1 MADAEN
7 ASTVGTA
14 VDDLSLDQQQRQL
27 QIIKARTMFEMVEDI
42 DGGTRK
48 ILFLTTPQAELL
60 SSTDSALEKMMDAL
74 EVPRTGPDSPKLVIN
89 LLMSLGFGN
98 QLNDTYP
105 PTESGPPVGAKRRV
119 APFLSPQEEAAAEER
134 IDCFMTDV
142 VIPLAARTNAIVIA
156 NAFTCNC
163 ILAASFM
170 RMVAL
175 QKSKWGTKPPFSI
188 IGMTAEM
195 HRLYANPDMDSEW
208 RRVKAQSR
216 AWRMREPKL
225 WEIMG
230 TDPQVQKDFATF
242 VPVHDLDPH
251 SNIMILVDNINSKD
265 KWCLKQK
272 AFSELNSAL
281 VRYLSSTLPSVAMM
295 TGSFWDGSNDCGLS
309 VPIQLV
315 QSRCPLL
322 CIDIRRREKIEGATR
337 EELIQKA
344 KEGFDE
350 WRTKL
355 LAVESG
361 PKTDNFLRC
370 NMAWFQEALR
380 GDGDPNTAEA
390 FFRKNVSKQGLVPLW
405 RRIQSAKSESRTGIS
420 TVGTTDFQS
429 ATREQIS
436 EVSHFLADCLFQDY
450 FRASTGT
457 QAGETSHN
465 LQHAWGPPVD
475 PSLGDT
481 HDVVFRQQIKRWSS
495 QIRTLLSSEH
505 FSVMNLNGPMEMA
518 ESLVREIVR
527 LDRLPGKTS
536 LEGLSL
542 VQEAWCEYDVA
553 MYLANR
559 YKLISKLLFALQL
572 IIGWAVV
579 VVGTS
584 SSKPQLFTRWEHW
597 KDVLFALTVSA
608 TLIMSI
614 DALFNAKARW
624 RQLRSAA
631 GSLEGII
638 FLYRTRV
645 EPFDSKI
652 EGDPEAQLRDALV
665 RWREDLI
672 ASGDLQLSA
681 LMKTYPAHVYRHHQ
695 HPSRSEERAVSN
707 LSRGEGEVTE
717 EEEGG
722 DVENARHGKHA
733 SAGVHGEMWDE
744 KDDFYSP
751 MPPERYIEIRLEE
764 TLSFYRRRIPKY
776 ARSRN
781 ILKLTLF
788 VLSAAASALSAYNEP
803 VWALVVTTAAACF
816 TSWSEFSD
824 IASKT
829 QRYTQAI
836 VQLVNLL
843 SFWKSLPEVDRAS
856 VNTIKH
862 LVQRGEG
869 IISDER
875 VAWVSTASKHGAKED
890 PNSNGSGSNE
900 DVKGHH
906 GHHSGTHHGRDRSQ

>member
-1 MADAEN
+1 
-7 ASTVGTA
+7 
-14 VDDLSLDQQQRQL
+14 
-27 QIIKARTMFEMVEDI
+27 
-42 DGGTRK
+42 
-48 ILFLTTPQAELL
+48 
-60 SSTDSALEKMMDAL
+60 
-74 EVPRTGPDSPKLVIN
+74 
-89 LLMSLGFGN
+89 
-98 QLNDTYP
+98 
-105 PTESGPPVGAKRRV
+105 
-119 APFLSPQEEAAAEER
+119 
-134 IDCFMTDV
+134 
-142 VIPLAARTNAIVIA
+142 
-156 NAFTCNC
+156 
-163 ILAASFM
+163 
-170 RMVAL
+170 
-175 QKSKWGTKPPFSI
+175 
-188 IGMTAEM
+188 
-195 HRLYANPDMDSEW
+195 
-208 RRVKAQSR
+208 
-216 AWRMREPKL
+216 
-225 WEIMG
+225 
-230 TDPQVQKDFATF
+230 
-242 VPVHDLDPH
+242 
-251 SNIMILVDNINSKD
+251 
-265 KWCLKQK
+265 
-272 AFSELNSAL
+272 
-281 VRYLSSTLPSVAMM
+281 
-295 TGSFWDGSNDCGLS
+295 
-309 VPIQLV
+309 
-315 QSRCPLL
+315 
-322 CIDIRRREKIEGATR
+322 
-337 EELIQKA
+337 
-344 KEGFDE
+344 
-350 WRTKL
+350 
-355 LAVESG
+355 
-361 PKTDNFLRC
+361 
-370 NMAWFQEALR
+370 
-380 GDGDPNTAEA
+380 
-390 FFRKNVSKQGLVPLW
+390 
-405 RRIQSAKSESRTGIS
+405 
-420 TVGTTDFQS
+420 
-429 ATREQIS
+429 
-436 EVSHFLADCLFQDY
+436 
-450 FRASTGT
+450 
-457 QAGETSHN
+457 
-465 LQHAWGPPVD
+465 
-475 PSLGDT
+475 
-481 HDVVFRQQIKRWSS
+481 
-495 QIRTLLSSEH
+495 
-505 FSVMNLNGPMEMA
+505 
-518 ESLVREIVR
+518 
-527 LDRLPGKTS
+527 
-536 LEGLSL
+536 
-542 VQEAWCEYDVA
+542 
-553 MYLANR
+553 
-559 YKLISKLLFALQL
+559 
-572 IIGWAVV
+572 
-579 VVGTS
+579 VGTS

-717 EEEGG
+717 EGG
-722 DVENARHGKHA
+722 DVENARRGKHA

-875 VAWVSTASKHGAKED
+875 VAWVSTANKHGVKED

-900 DVKGHH
+900 DVKGQH
-906 GHHSGTHHGRDRSQ
+906 GHGRDKSQ